1 MDAIP
6 DNKAVAGASGVACQV
21 FPRYTYDLPADAD
34 QSVLLPG
41 ESHRRDNIS
50 DDALADYRASYGDG
64 VTKDHIFAYVY
75 GVLHHPDYR
84 ARYATDLAKLLPR
97 IPKIADAIA

>member
-1 MDAIP
+1 M
-6 DNKAVAGASGVACQV
+6 
-21 FPRYTYDLPADAD
+21 
-34 QSVLLPG
+34 LPG
-41 ESHRRDNIS
+41 EPRRRDNIS

-64 VTKDHIFAYVY
+64 VTKDHLFAYVY

-97 IPKIADAIA
+97 IPKIADASA